1 MYKQTH
7 LSDRGSNVPFLF
19 ETTLSSE
26 CTDCARWER
35 HLPYLKKKKDDDS
48 ICEEQEESVGQEILL
63 SLRKMAEELKI
74 AHKYTY
80 SNCTFVFK
88 ISLPAKHSLSPHKWG
103 ETFPRSY
110 FGNTLQKY

>member
-1 MYKQTH
+1 VLGEKDIYH
-7 LSDRGSNVPFLF
+7 IS
-19 ETTLSSE
+19 
-26 CTDCARWER
+26 
-35 HLPYLKKKKDDDS
+35 KKKDDDS

-88 ISLPAKHSLSPHKWG
+88 ISLPAKHSLSPHK
-103 ETFPRSY
+103 
-110 FGNTLQKY
+110 